1 MHVIK
6 LSQHTLFIVF
16 AVILIWVQCYVALKM
31 NEKFSVSLVEKQVE
45 FQKYLLLAQINSL
58 I

>member
-16 AVILIWVQCYVALKM
+16 VQCYVALKM
-31 NEKFSVSLVEKQVE
+31 NETFSVSLVEKQVK

>member
-16 AVILIWVQCYVALKM
+16 VVILIWVQCYVALKM
-31 NEKFSVSLVEKQVE
+31 HEKFRVSLVEKQVE
-45 FQKYLLLAQINSL
+45 LQKYLLLAQINSL